1 MRASAFEVKRLLSF
15 LLVFLGL
22 GVGTAFAG
30 EAPYRHIVLF
40 KFKDSA
46 SAADVKKIEDAFVA
60 LKDKIPQV
68 QAFEWG
74 TDVSVEGLANGFTH
88 CFLVTFKSK
97 SDLEIYLPH
106 PDHKAFVAL
115 LGPVLDKVLVFD
127 YVAK

>member
-1 MRASAFEVKRLLSF
+1 MKRLLSF

-22 GVGTAFAG
+22 GVGAALAD

-46 SAADVKKIEDAFVA
+46 AAADVKKIEDAFVG
-60 LKDKIPQV
+60 LKAKIPQI

-74 TDVSVEGLANGFTH
+74 TNVSPEGLANGFTH

-97 SDLEIYLPH
+97 PDLEIYLPH

-127 YVAK
+127 YVAR